1 MSDVMSDPATG
12 PSTGETL
19 DIKALGRKAR
29 EAQISGNALLAVGLG
44 LAVLIAALLLW
55 AGIVEGL
62 VRAILLL
69 IAAAIMPARFVVNRL
84 SGLTRA
90 DGYGPS
96 TNSVLRRWLSY
107 WEAAGLVLAAGFCAF
122 GSGYDIGPVLGGVCA
137 GFLLLAAWREQPGY
151 GLGVALTAILM
162 ATTVIAVFEP
172 AWGWRG
178 QSFLGGLS
186 VIAAVLIGQAVR
198 HRRPSSTP
206 PVG

>member
-1 MSDVMSDPATG
+1 MSDVMPDPATG

-19 DIKALGRKAR
+19 DIKALGKKAR
-29 EAQISGNALLAVGLG
+29 EAQISGNALLGVGLG

-55 AGIVEGL
+55 GGIVEG
-62 VRAILLL
+62 VIRAVLLL
-69 IAAAIMPARFVVNRL
+69 IAAAFMPVRFVVNRL

-137 GFLLLAAWREQPGY
+137 GFLLLAAWRELPGY
-151 GLGVALTAILM
+151 WLGVTVSSMLI
-162 ATTVIAVFEP
+162 ATTVIAAFEP

-178 QSFLGGLS
+178 QSFLIGLS
-186 VIAAVLIGQAVR
+186 AIGVVLIVHAVR
-198 HRRPSSTP
+198 RRPVSP
-206 PVG
+206 PADG